1 MKILPRQRLYS
12 HFLDSILKALDLLF
26 FSSFPVTLSPNSSIF
41 KNFPILLAPF
51 SFQMLLCTFYCIFIQ
66 SFSFKSLKHYR
77 TFSLQIDFVEI
88 QAQIRYVYDSK
99 FAIFPRW
106 SLHSVNPLFLSF
118 SHERTSTYVKFFKA
132 LLTQLIPQIRFC
144 FVL

>member
-1 MKILPRQRLYS
+1 MKVLPSAEALFM
-12 HFLDSILKALDLLF
+12 FLDSISKALDLLF
-26 FSSFPVTLSPNSSIF
+26 FSHFLSHFPQNSPIF

-88 QAQIRYVYDSK
+88 QAQIRYVYASK

-118 SHERTSTYVKFFKA
+118 SHERTSTYAKFFKA
-132 LLTQLIPQIRFC
+132 LLTQLIPQIQFC
-144 FVL
+144 LVR